1 MKNPYLIDEP
11 TAISFSGGRT
21 SGYMLWKCL
30 EAHDGKL
37 PDEAKVTFANTGKEM
52 PQTLDFV
59 QACSDNWGVD
69 IVWLEYDGRSVKK
82 GTEDSKR
89 VLYDYRFKKVT
100 HATASRNGEPFAQL
114 IKDMGCLPN
123 GVHRA
128 CSGHLKIRTMQRYLY
143 SLGWEKNYQCFV
155 GLRGDEQRRAAKLHG
170 KTNDQQEVWCP
181 LFVDKVTK
189 EDVGAFWNAQSF
201 DLDLPNNV
209 GVTDWGNCDLCF
221 LKGRSKRASIIR
233 ERPELAD
240 WWSEQEKAANDQFD
254 RASPSYAQ
262 MKVIATD
269 QPSLFDF
276 SDDESISCFCGD

>member
-1 MKNPYLIDEP
+1 
-11 TAISFSGGRT
+11 
-21 SGYMLWKCL
+21 MLWKCL

-37 PDEAKVTFANTGKEM
+37 PDEAVVTFANTGKEM
-52 PQTLDFV
+52 AQTLDFIK
-59 QACSDNWGVD
+59 ACSDNWGVD
-69 IVWLEYDGRSVKK
+69 IVWLEYDGRSIKK

-89 VLYDYRFKKVT
+89 VLYDYRFKTVT

-114 IKDMGCLPN
+114 IKDIGCLPN
-123 GVHRA
+123 GVSRS
-128 CSGHLKIRTMQRYLY
+128 CSGHLKVRTIQRYLF
-143 SLGWEKNYQCFV
+143 SLGWEKNYQCFI
-155 GLRGDEQRRAAKLHG
+155 GLRGDEQRRAAKLHN
-170 KTNDQQEVWCP
+170 KTGEQQENWCP

-201 DLDLPNNV
+201 DLDLPNNN

-221 LKGRSKRASIIR
+221 LKGKSKRMSIIR

-240 WWSEQEKAANDQFD
+240 WWAEKENAANDQFD

-269 QPSLFDF
+269 QPNLFGF
-276 SDDESISCFCGD
+276 GDDESISCFCGD